1 MTGQALYELW
11 CRALLEQDTGA
22 DAWEDIE
29 ASFQMA
35 WNRTAELL
43 WGGE

>member
-1 MTGQALYELW
+1 MTGQALYELHLKAMAERGCGGDSW
-11 CRALLEQDTGA
+11 EQLGEGMQA
-22 DAWEDIE
+22 D
-29 ASFQMA
+29 